1 MQIARVVSSTRSC
14 LTVRSRPVTTRRVS
28 TTTRASPRQVV
39 STDQAPGAVGPYSQA
54 IKAGGMVYV
63 SGQVVRV
70 GLGGLLALGLVGA
83 HTRSVTRWL
92 AHTLFPLSLPPFLQA
107 LVPGTK
113 DFAAQ
118 DVGGQTEQVMKNL
131 EAILQAAGS
140 DFSKVVKCT
149 ILLADMADFAEV
161 NAIYGSRFPENPP
174 ARATFAVKGLPLGAL
189 VELDAVAME

>member
-1 MQIARVVSSTRSC
+1 MHIAIASSRISLARVANARCIPARPSSS
-14 LTVRSRPVTTRRVS
+14 SRRL
-28 TTTRASPRQVV
+28 TTTTMASARVVV

-63 SGQVVRV
+63 SGQV
-70 GLGGLLALGLVGA
+70 
-83 HTRSVTRWL
+83 
-92 AHTLFPLSLPPFLQA
+92 A

-113 DFAAQ
+113 EFAAE

-131 EAILQAAGS
+131 EAILKEAGS

-149 ILLADMADFAEV
+149 ILLADMGDFGVVNEV
-161 NAIYGSRFPENPP
+161 YGKRFPVDPP

-189 VELDAVAME
+189 VEIDCVAIAE